1 MVGKLGYVSFLTFIT
16 ISALAPAAA
25 GESDHVTTITIEGP
39 SRPKPS
45 AQAAC
50 TEITTAPQLNRIRT
64 DLAGDYCLAANL
76 LQGGASLRAARRGMR
91 KSTIVHPPPAP
102 ICASRSWDGLTVQD
116 AARPGGSPEGLEA
129 FDSRMPRR

>member
-64 DLAGDYCLAANL
+64 DLAGDLLPGCEPLAGRRLPPRCAKRNA
-76 LQGGASLRAARRGMR
+76 QVDDCASAARTYLCVAFLGR
-91 KSTIVHPPPAP
+91 A
-102 ICASRSWDGLTVQD
+102 DGAGCSQTWRF
-116 AARPGGSPEGLEA
+116 AGRPGSV
-129 FDSRMPRR
+129 